1 MNELQASKCQTLLR
15 ASRALQADLY
25 LGVSGSSR
33 WQIASTS
40 RGSRVILCMGSSR
53 KEIMGRPWQ
62 AGFLSRRLIASDAS
76 GRFLQ

>member
-33 WQIASTS
+33 WQMASTS